1 MEEPGA
7 GVVEEPSKKKN
18 KRRKIPKKAAT
29 EVSGLV
35 QGISETEAQRVQKAF
50 EDGREPSDWTRTRSS
65 KGRKRGKRCR
75 SPKEAAKEVSQ
86 PVRGI
91 LEGQRTAGKQAQA
104 HSANPTPGRESYAQ
118 VVRRTSNS
126 SFLSNSNTTVPPR
139 RKRLRE
145 ESTCHVVEGG
155 GKRVKSIKGGE
166 VEELPHPEESDEKSG
181 STGFERSQAVRTHT
195 SNQKLP
201 EREMFGPDD
210 IERRASRVAGLI
222 KQRKMPDIEEVSLLL
237 EGVQTLLR
245 EKNLNK
251 SRQEKARRDAA
262 EELRSADWKGEI

>member
-1 MEEPGA
+1 MVTADLADKKNYLLMNQETKASRDDFTTKHGGRSGLEEPGA
-7 GVVEEPSKKKN
+7 GVVEEPSKEKN

-65 KGRKRGKRCR
+65 KSRKRGKRRR
-75 SPKEAAKEVSQ
+75 SPKEAAKEVSR

-104 HSANPTPGRESYAQ
+104 HSANPTP
-118 VVRRTSNS
+118 
-126 SFLSNSNTTVPPR
+126 VPPR

-155 GKRVKSIKGGE
+155 GKKVKGTKGGE
-166 VEELPHPEESDEKSG
+166 VEHTSPPLKKVVRNPVQLEKS
-181 STGFERSQAVRTHT
+181 R
-195 SNQKLP
+195 P
-201 EREMFGPDD
+201 
-210 IERRASRVAGLI
+210 
-222 KQRKMPDIEEVSLLL
+222 
-237 EGVQTLLR
+237 
-245 EKNLNK
+245 
-251 SRQEKARRDAA
+251 
-262 EELRSADWKGEI
+262 